1 MVFTDVEWIVT
12 LVVVMIMA
20 YVIYIDYFNKYDNF
34 SNTSLFK
41 LTKPKNVLQIYKLLY
56 ILDKILRKND
66 IEYWID
72 GGTLLGAIRHKGLIP
87 WDDDGDVQMWD
98 IDEDK
103 LMSLRSEFEK
113 YGVILMNTWFGYKI
127 FFKTGTIIKGY
138 KWRYPAIDIFPVKY
152 DNDRT
157 VYSYPRA
164 QKYYGHRCYYN
175 VDNMYPFEKYKFGS
189 FELPGVSSHEAE
201 NYLDRCYKE
210 DWPNYAYQMFDHENE
225 KSHNKSKIKV
235 RLTSEERIPAMPI
248 EFDKF

>member
-1 MVFTDVEWIVT
+1 MIFTDVEYALILIILVIVG
-12 LVVVMIMA
+12 
-20 YVIYIDYFNKYDNF
+20 YVIYISLNHHDYF

-41 LTKPKNVLQIYKLLY
+41 LTKPKSVLQIYKLLY
-56 ILDKILRKND
+56 ILDQVLTKHN

-103 LMSLRSEFEK
+103 LVSLKSEFEK
-113 YGVILMNTWFGYKI
+113 YDVILMNTWFGYKI
-127 FFKTGTIIKGY
+127 FFKTGTKIKGY
-138 KWRYPAIDIFPVKY
+138 RWRYPAIDIFLVKY
-152 DNDRT
+152 EDDRT

-164 QKYYGHRCYYN
+164 QKYYGHRCYYH

-189 FELPGVSSHEAE
+189 FELPGVSSYEAE
-201 NYLDRCYKE
+201 KYLDRCYNE
-210 DWPNYAYQMFDHENE
+210 DWADYAYQMYDHEHE
-225 KSHNKSKIKV
+225 KNYNNTKVKV
-235 RLTSEERIPAMPI
+235 RLTNEEKNPAMPI